1 MSAVEKGGAACLP
14 EKATVKKVAPLT
26 DTDRL
31 FTLTLDS
38 GRSLGHAPGQFVVV
52 SLSGIGEGPVSIASP
67 PAEDNSLELVVSA
80 ADDRAGAMHHLAA
93 GNAVGIG
100 GPFGNGFPIKT
111 LMGMDLLL
119 VAGGVGL
126 APLRSLIK
134 YSLQRRDIFGR
145 IIVLFG
151 ARLPQER
158 LFTDEL
164 AQWSSRTDVELLETV
179 ERGDEG
185 WKGNVGVIT
194 ALFKK
199 VSIDPRRTAVLMVG
213 PPIMYKYALLEAR
226 GKEVPKKNIWLSLEH
241 RMKCG
246 LGACGHCRIN
256 KHSVCRDGP
265 IFAITQIEAGAVA
278 L

>member
-80 ADDRAGAMHHLAA
+80 TDDRAGAMHHLAA

-134 YSLQRRDIFGR
+134 YSLQRRDVFGR

>member
-1 MSAVEKGGAACLP
+1 MSAAEKGCAACLP

-26 DTDRL
+26 ETDRL
-31 FTLTLDS
+31 FTLTMDS
-38 GRSLGHAPGQFVVV
+38 GRSLGHTPGQFVVV
-52 SLSGIGEGPVSIASP
+52 SLFGIGEGPVSIASP

-134 YSLQRRDIFGR
+134 YSLQRRDVFGR

-226 GKEVPKKNIWLSLEH
+226 GKEVPKQNIWLSLEH

>member
-1 MSAVEKGGAACLP
+1 MSAAEKGCAACLP

-26 DTDRL
+26 ETDRL

-38 GRSLGHAPGQFVVV
+38 GRSLGHTPGQFVVV
-52 SLSGIGEGPVSIASP
+52 SLFGIGEGPVSIASP
-67 PAEDNSLELVVSA
+67 PAEDSSFELVVSA
-80 ADDRAGAMHHLAA
+80 ADDRTGAMHQLAA
-93 GNAVGIG
+93 GSAVGIG
-100 GPFGNGFPIKT
+100 GPFGNGFPVIT
-111 LMGMDLLL
+111 LMGKDLLL

-126 APLRSLIK
+126 APLRSLIH
-134 YSLQRRDIFGR
+134 YSLQHRDAFGR

-151 ARLPQER
+151 ARLPKER
-158 LFTDEL
+158 LFTREL

-179 ERGDEG
+179 ERGDAG
-185 WKGNVGVIT
+185 WQGNVGVIT
-194 ALFKK
+194 ALFTK

-226 GKEVPKKNIWLSLEH
+226 GKEVPKQNIWLSLEH

-256 KHSVCRDGP
+256 NYSVCRDGP
-265 IFAITQIEAGAVA
+265 IFAITQLEADAVA